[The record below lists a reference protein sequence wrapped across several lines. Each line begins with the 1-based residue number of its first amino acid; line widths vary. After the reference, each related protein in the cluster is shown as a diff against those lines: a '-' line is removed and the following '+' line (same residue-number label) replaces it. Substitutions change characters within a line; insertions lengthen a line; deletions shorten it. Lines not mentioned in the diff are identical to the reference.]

1 MTGLAAAVDRAL
13 AAGLDLRA
21 LEAVAQDDIDHTGKG
36 FRSLCDHGAV
46 TRYLDPLDGRQ
57 RNRVQVVVRL
67 GDAPPIDEDRRA
79 VSADGPQP
87 DDLQA
92 ERPVKTEGI
101 KVVAAF
107 EEIPEVAH
115 ARQFDVGPVDHDD
128 RVQIRCHLPRNKAG
142 GGGKS
147 IPPPRSRHRNR
158 QDGGGEYRETV
169 PPVHSCGHAASL
181 SSLKVRNQFEKRSLK
196 DTKRA

>member
-1 MTGLAAAVDRAL
+1 MAAAPCATPDRARVTGLAAAVDRAL

-128 RVQIRCHLPRNKAG
+128 RVQIRCRLPRNKAG

-147 IPPPRSRHRNR
+147 IPRPGADIATARTAAANIERQCLQFTAVDMPQAFPR
-158 QDGGGEYRETV
+158 
-169 PPVHSCGHAASL
+169 
-181 SSLKVRNQFEKRSLK
+181 
-196 DTKRA
+196 